1 MQSSALFENVF
12 SAPPWSTA
20 LCLCT
25 DGQLKYF
32 EGSTEDID
40 FSEVA
45 TDPIKNNLAK
55 LYSN

>member
-1 MQSSALFENVF
+1 MSKWNALPSALFENIS
-12 SAPPWSTA
+12 SAPPRSTA
-20 LCLCT
+20 LSLCT

-45 TDPIKNNLAK
+45 TYKK
-55 LYSN
+55 

>member
-1 MQSSALFENVF
+1 MSKWNAPSSVLFENAF
-12 SAPPWSTA
+12 SAPPQSAA
-20 LCLCT
+20 LSLYT

-45 TDPIKNNLAK
+45 IYKK
-55 LYSN
+55 